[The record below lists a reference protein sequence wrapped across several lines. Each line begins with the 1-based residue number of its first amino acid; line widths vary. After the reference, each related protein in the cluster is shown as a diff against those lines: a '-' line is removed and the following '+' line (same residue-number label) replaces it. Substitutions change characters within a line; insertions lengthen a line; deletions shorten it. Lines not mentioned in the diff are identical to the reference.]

1 MEHWDIR
8 IGDQN
13 LEFRDFGTNDPLI
26 TFDQVLGYVNATPR
40 DEYDV
45 YIFGS
50 DGELKRMD
58 PEKSQD
64 LRQPGAEHFL
74 VFRTDRAYRMKID
87 DDRIDWGVRWI
98 SGKAL
103 RTISGIPPEAEL
115 YLERK
120 DEADRKIEDCDMLD
134 LDKHSVERFYSR
146 KPHWKLKIR
155 QNVYTFDRAIVSVR
169 EALTEAGFDLQ
180 KGWDMVLITASGRQ
194 NKTIDDTLDLSE
206 PGIEKL
212 RVKPKAVNNGEA
224 RPSSVRAF
232 DLLEK
237 DVRFLDNLNIRW
249 ETIEDAGKRWLIIRG
264 YEVPPGFD
272 VQRIDLALMIPK
284 NYPATQ
290 IDMFYCNP
298 PAKRADGR
306 PCDKT
311 QKNEVIEGHSYQRW
325 SRHRDG
331 VSAWNP
337 DIDCIETHLE
347 LVEECFGREVGR

>member
-1 MEHWDIR
+1 MENWDIR

-13 LEFRDFGTNDPLI
+13 LEFRDFSTNDPLI
-26 TFDQVLGYVNATPR
+26 TFDQVLGFMDAKPH
-40 DEYDV
+40 DEHDV

-58 PEKSQD
+58 PEKTQD
-64 LRQPGAEHFL
+64 LREPGAEHFL
-74 VFRTDRAYRMKID
+74 VFRTDRAYRVTVD
-87 DDRIDWGVRWI
+87 DDRIDWGARWI

-103 RTISGIPPEAEL
+103 RAVASVPSGAEL

-120 DEADRKIEDCDMLD
+120 GEADRVIQDCDMVD
-134 LDKHSVERFYSR
+134 LEKHGVERFYSR

-155 QNVYTFDRAIVSVR
+155 QKIYTFDRAIVSVR

-194 NKTIDDTLDLSE
+194 NKSIDDTLDLSE

-224 RPSSVRAF
+224 QPSPVRAF
-232 DLLEK
+232 NLLEK
-237 DVRFLDNLNIRW
+237 DVLFLDKLNLHW
-249 ETIEDAGKRWLIIRG
+249 EAVEDGGKRWLIIRR
-264 YEVPPGFD
+264 YELPPGFD
-272 VQRIDLALMIPK
+272 VQHTDLALEIPK

-298 PAKRADGR
+298 PVKRADGQ

-311 QKNEVIEGHSYQRW
+311 QKKTT
-325 SRHRDG
+325 HRRALL
-331 VSAWNP
+331 S
-337 DIDCIETHLE
+337 TLE
-347 LVEECFGREVGR
+347 PPS

>member
-115 YLERK
+115 
-120 DEADRKIEDCDMLD
+120 
-134 LDKHSVERFYSR
+134 S
-146 KPHWKLKIR
+146 
-155 QNVYTFDRAIVSVR
+155 
-169 EALTEAGFDLQ
+169 
-180 KGWDMVLITASGRQ
+180 
-194 NKTIDDTLDLSE
+194 
-206 PGIEKL
+206 
-212 RVKPKAVNNGEA
+212 
-224 RPSSVRAF
+224 
-232 DLLEK
+232 
-237 DVRFLDNLNIRW
+237 
-249 ETIEDAGKRWLIIRG
+249 
-264 YEVPPGFD
+264 
-272 VQRIDLALMIPK
+272 
-284 NYPATQ
+284 
-290 IDMFYCNP
+290 
-298 PAKRADGR
+298 
-306 PCDKT
+306 
-311 QKNEVIEGHSYQRW
+311 
-325 SRHRDG
+325 
-331 VSAWNP
+331 
-337 DIDCIETHLE
+337 
-347 LVEECFGREVGR
+347 